1 MEDDIA
7 VIGFSIKL
15 PQGVDDVASF
25 WDVLAHRKNLST
37 NWPESR
43 IKIGSVTSSN
53 YNKVQCRGGH
63 FIDEDPAVFDAPF
76 FSVTAKE
83 AASMDPM
90 QRWTLEASYRAFE
103 SAGILV
109 ESLNGSRTAVFSAS
123 MSDDYNRMTA
133 QDPEDHPRMAATGN
147 FASIIPNRVSW
158 YFDLRGPS
166 VHVDS
171 ACSSSLLAVDLA
183 CQSIKSGEASAA
195 LVTGS
200 NLILGPTVFQLL
212 SAQGFM
218 SPDSRCFSFDH
229 RANGYARG
237 EGVIALVVKPLLD
250 AVRDGDMIRAVIRGS
265 GSNQD
270 GHTPILTQPSSGA
283 QEDLIRR
290 VYKNANLPL
299 DQTRYFEAHGTGT
312 PVGDPLEMKAIG
324 KVFRNSR
331 STEEPLY
338 VGSVKA
344 NIGHLE
350 GSSGLAG
357 VIKSILAL
365 EKGVI
370 PPNALF
376 EKMNPKID
384 AEWYHIEV
392 PTVPTAWPCE
402 GLRRVSVNSFGFGG
416 TNTHVVMDDALYYL
430 EERGLAGNHNTTAHP
445 IAETAANGYA
455 ASNGNGTNNNGTN
468 GTHRK
473 AANGI
478 NGINSINGSNG
489 INGSVDVN
497 GTKGTNG
504 TNGSHKTNGHTSIS
518 LSDDSPR
525 LLVWTAAD
533 EKAVERMTKQYT
545 AFIASTINTST
556 STAKLDQLAYTLAA
570 RRSRMLWREFALVRS
585 SSAQPP
591 SVATSKKPTRSFG
604 GSGDGGGVAFV
615 FTGQGAQYVG
625 MGAGLLQYPVFRET
639 LYAVD
644 GVYRELGCGWSVF
657 DELHNSDR
665 IDSPEYS
672 QPLSTAVQLALV
684 ELLKS
689 FGIAPKA
696 VVGHSSGEIA
706 AAYAIGAL
714 SLASAC
720 KVSFFRG
727 QLAGK
732 LRAASRSAPGA
743 MMSVNLAEDAVAAYI
758 DKTGVPGL
766 AAAVNV
772 ACINSPGNVTLS
784 GSEAALDQLKAH
796 LDRDGVFAHK
806 LKTGVAYHSPYMA
819 RIADEYLGSMG
830 SLEGSSSAKQKP
842 GAAIPMVSSVTG
854 RAVRDGGAVLATAQY
869 WVDNMVSPVRF
880 AEAVRVLTRETAS
893 LRVGLGSITDLVEV
907 GPHPALRRPIEDTL
921 KADGDTSSA
930 ARWTYSW
937 VLHRSQPAVDSA
949 MELAGK
955 LFCRGHGVRVDAV
968 NMMQH
973 ENTKPRP
980 FAVDAPEYPFDHSK
994 RYWAESRLS
1003 REYRLREET
1012 TGALLG
1018 ARSYDWNPLEPR
1030 WRNFWS
1036 VETAPWTG
1044 DHVVSNTVI
1053 LPGAAM
1059 LVMAVEAVQNH
1070 LCPPPQK
1077 VAGFYVQEA
1086 RFLSPIVVPAAW
1098 DDRAETMV
1106 HLRPVRGKDGA
1117 GESLRDRAA
1126 SAWAEVVI
1134 YSYRDSQQPWTE
1146 CFRAT
1151 VQAQFDD
1158 DDAAVGADARE
1169 ERRLANAAVKGE
1181 HERAAVACAARPIDA
1196 AVFYDDAAEHG
1207 IGWGDWF
1214 RVLGDMGWDGA
1225 ARAVG
1230 RVDLGVN
1237 KSATAARY
1245 QTASLVHPA
1254 VLDGVFQALRL
1265 ATTRGLRLSA
1275 ATTHIPVRVA
1285 DAWFAPRGWQ
1295 APDTSSVRYL
1305 ATSRGAPG
1313 RERCEGAVTALADDG
1328 TVLCTMGSL
1337 TMAAVSTG
1345 DTHDKNEKTLLHRIE
1360 WKPQLSLLAPA
1371 QLAAVCDADA
1381 IDKDEATMRLH
1392 YGKLRVVLDHAIARA
1407 LQAIDAPDSAVRV
1420 PASLARHVDWM
1431 RYYVQQQQ
1439 TQNPA
1444 SPFSASTTPLVT
1456 TATTPPAEP
1465 ISADALEALVQ
1476 EIETLHPAWKLH
1488 ATVVRSLPAMLSGSV
1503 DPLQVIFG
1511 GDEADTFYAD
1521 MFATVCDSRLH
1532 SFLAL
1537 AAHENPQLRILE
1549 VGAGTGGMT
1558 GRVLGAL
1565 LGVEAASGNAG
1576 VRCFAEYA
1584 YTDVSPAFFERAAAR
1599 WDRVRDRMAF
1609 RAFDMKADP
1618 AGQGFK
1624 EGAYDLV
1631 VAGSVLHATE
1641 DLMGTMRNVRKL
1653 LKPGSGRLLV
1663 LEAIAPDDVAS
1674 NFTFGLV
1681 PGWWGKREP
1690 WRGLSPAIPEKQW
1703 DTVLRE
1709 SGFSGNDL
1717 CLRDYASD
1725 DCHLF
1730 SVIVSRAVEEAADDE
1745 KKADTAPS
1753 RLTIVVADDAATHQT
1768 RLASLLCTQLTAQ
1781 ETRVV
1786 ALDALHAAELGE
1798 HDTVVSIAEV
1808 RQPLLARLSPP
1819 RFLAVQD
1826 LIRRAQRLLWV
1837 TAVADSGDDSAEC
1850 APEYS
1855 VVQGFLRTL
1864 RAEEGAAKRLVGLAI
1879 ESFAHDDSKNDDD
1892 DNNDAC
1898 AGFIAT
1904 ALRAAFST
1912 SSSASPELEYVVRDG
1927 LLTTGRVVADAAQ
1940 NTALHALL
1948 QPQLR
1953 HEPWLASP
1961 AESAPLQL
1969 RMGKTLEELH
1979 FVEDTVCRADAPLG
1993 AREVEVEAKTWAV
2006 NFRDVLVAL
2015 GRISEEVGDGDGDGD
2030 DEGGGGGGDL
2040 GNDCAGIVTRV
2051 GSAVGS
2057 VAPGDRVVMVAP
2069 GAMRA
2074 FPRADER
2081 AVLRIPSDSLSFE
2094 AAASVLV
2101 PGMTAVYALREVA
2114 RLRRGDRVL
2123 VHAAA
2128 GSTGQMAVW
2137 VARLA
2142 GADVFATTSSPEK
2155 RAFLR
2160 DTLGIPEDRI
2170 FYSRDMSFAKGIM
2183 RVTGGRGVDVVLNS
2197 LTGEGLRAGWQC
2209 VAPYGRFVDIAEADI
2224 RENANL
2230 PMGRFAHNVSFAAVD
2245 LHHIARTDLEL
2256 TARLLRE
2263 TVDLLADGKI
2273 QHPAPLHFYPVSQVE
2288 RAFRHLQGG
2297 KNIGRIMITV
2307 DRDDVVPQ
2315 LVLRHRPWTF
2325 DPQASY
2331 VIAGGSGG
2339 LGRAIARWMVSR
2351 GARYLILPSR
2361 SGGASSKAASELVA
2375 ELRAKGARVE
2385 VPACDVSDASALARM
2400 LADYH
2405 EVHGMPAVRGCINAA
2420 MVLQDAVFANMTHAQ
2435 WELTLR
2441 SKVQT
2446 SWNLHRQLPA
2456 GLDFF
2461 VMLSSLIGVLGGMG
2475 QSNYAA
2481 GDAFQ
2486 DALARHRVRRGQRA
2500 VAIDVGW
2507 MRSIGIVAEKAE
2519 YQRNLKTSEDMQQLD
2534 EDEMLALLTLL
2545 CDPSRPQPPLSPAA
2559 EHDAQVLFGLRTPD
2573 EFLARGQ
2580 QPPELLDRPLFAAF
2594 AHAPTDSAAGG
2605 QGREAGGA
2613 EQTAAAAFRATEDTN
2628 ERIQI
2633 VLRALARKLARA
2645 MAISADDV
2653 ELGKP
2658 LSSYGVDSLMAVE
2671 LRNWI
2676 GKDFQATVA
2685 VFDIMGNVPIA
2696 KIGDLVVAR
2705 SSVGKS

>member
-7 VIGFSIKL
+7 VVGFSIKL
-15 PQGVDDVASF
+15 PQGVDDIASF

-43 IKIGSVTSSN
+43 INIGSVTSSN

-103 SAGILV
+103 NAGILV

-133 QDPEDHPRMAATGN
+133 QDPEDHPRMATTGT

-270 GHTPILTQPSSGA
+270 GHTPTLTQPSSGA

-290 VYKNANLPL
+290 VYKNADLPL
-299 DQTRYFEAHGTGT
+299 DKTRYFEAHGTGT

-324 KVFRNSR
+324 RVFRNSR

-384 AEWYHIEV
+384 AEWYHVEV

-416 TNTHVVMDDALYYL
+416 TNTHVVMDDALHYL

-445 IAETAANGYA
+445 IAETAANGHA
-455 ASNGNGTNNNGTN
+455 
-468 GTHRK
+468 
-473 AANGI
+473 
-478 NGINSINGSNG
+478 
-489 INGSVDVN
+489 V
-497 GTKGTNG
+497 TNG
-504 TNGSHKTNGHTSIS
+504 TNGNDSHKTNGQASIS
-518 LSDDSPR
+518 LPDDSPR

-556 STAKLDQLAYTLAA
+556 STARLDQLAYTLAA

-604 GSGDGGGVAFV
+604 GSGDGGVAFV
-615 FTGQGAQYVG
+615 FTGQGAQYAG
-625 MGAGLLQYPVFRET
+625 MGAGLLRYPVFRET
-639 LYAVD
+639 LQAVD
-644 GVYRELGCGWSVF
+644 GVYKGLGCGWSVF
-657 DELHNSDR
+657 DELRNSDR

-689 FGIAPKA
+689 FGIVPKA
-696 VVGHSSGEIA
+696 VIGHSSGEIA

-732 LRAASRSAPGA
+732 LKAATRNEPGA

-784 GSEAALDQLKAH
+784 ASEAALDQLKAH

-819 RIADEYLGSMG
+819 QIADEYLGLMG
-830 SLEGSSSAKQKP
+830 SLEGDAKRTP
-842 GAAIPMVSSVTG
+842 GAAMPMVSSVTG

-869 WVDNMVSPVRF
+869 WVDNMMSPVRF

-907 GPHPALRRPIEDTL
+907 GPHPALRRPLEDTL
-921 KADGDTSSA
+921 KADGDTCSA

-968 NMMQH
+968 NMMQQH
-973 ENTKPRP
+973 KNTKPRP

-1003 REYRLREET
+1003 RDYRLREET

-1018 ARSYDWNPLEPR
+1018 ARSCDWNPLEPR

-1059 LVMAVEAVQNH
+1059 LVMAIEAVQNH
-1070 LCPPPQK
+1070 LCPPPRK
-1077 VAGFYVQEA
+1077 VASFYVQEA
-1086 RFLSPIVVPAAW
+1086 RFLSPVVVPAAW

-1151 VQAQFDD
+1151 VQAQFGDD
-1158 DDAAVGADARE
+1158 DDAAAVSADARE
-1169 ERRLANAAVKGE
+1169 ERRLADAAVKGE

-1237 KSATAARY
+1237 KSAAAARY

-1254 VLDGVFQALRL
+1254 VLDGVFHALRL

-1345 DTHDKNEKTLLHRIE
+1345 DTHDRIEKTLLHRIE
-1360 WKPQLSLLAPA
+1360 WRPQLSLLTPA

-1407 LQAIDAPDSAVRV
+1407 LQAIDTPASAVRV
-1420 PASLARHVDWM
+1420 PASLARHADWM

-1439 TQNPA
+1439 QQQQTQNPA
-1444 SPFSASTTPLVT
+1444 GPFSA
-1456 TATTPPAEP
+1456 AG
-1465 ISADALEALVQ
+1465 ALEALVQ
-1476 EIETLHPAWKLH
+1476 EIETLRPAWKLH

-1599 WDRVRDRMAF
+1599 WDNVRDRMAF
-1609 RAFDMKADP
+1609 RAFDMKAAP
-1618 AGQGFK
+1618 ESQGFE

-1641 DLMGTMRNVRKL
+1641 DLMATMRNVRRL

-1690 WRGLSPAIPEKQW
+1690 WRGLSPAIPEAQW

-1730 SVIVSRAVEEAADDE
+1730 SVIVSRAVEEAAGDE
-1745 KKADTAPS
+1745 EKADTAPS

-1768 RLASLLCTQLTAQ
+1768 RLASLLCTQLAAQ

-1786 ALDALHAAELGE
+1786 AFDALHAAELGE

-1808 RQPLLARLSPP
+1808 RQPLLASLSPR

-1826 LIRRAQRLLWV
+1826 LIRRAHRLLWV
-1837 TAVADSGDDSAEC
+1837 TAVADSADDGAEC

-1864 RAEEGAAKRLVGLAI
+1864 RAEEGAAKRLVSLAI
-1879 ESFAHDDSKNDDD
+1879 ESFARSDSKNDDD
-1892 DNNDAC
+1892 DNGKNDDDDDGNDAC

-1912 SSSASPELEYVVRDG
+1912 SSSSPELEYVVRDG

-1948 QPQLR
+1948 QPRLR

-1961 AESAPLQL
+1961 SESAPLQL
-1969 RMGKTLEELH
+1969 RTGKTLEELH
-1979 FVEDTVCRADAPLG
+1979 FVEDTVCRADTPLG

-2015 GRISEEVGDGDGDGD
+2015 GRISEE
-2030 DEGGGGGGDL
+2030 GGGGGDL
-2040 GNDCAGIVTRV
+2040 GSDCAGVVTRV
-2051 GSAVGS
+2051 GSAVGG

-2081 AVLRIPSDSLSFE
+2081 AVLRIPSDSLSLE
-2094 AAASVLV
+2094 TAASVLV

-2160 DTLGIPEDRI
+2160 DTLGIPKDRI
-2170 FYSRDMSFAKGIM
+2170 FYSRDTSFAKGIM

-2197 LTGEGLRAGWQC
+2197 LTGEGLRASWQC

-2224 RENANL
+2224 RENASL

-2245 LHHIARTDLEL
+2245 LHHVARTDLEL
-2256 TARLLRE
+2256 TARLLRD

-2273 QHPAPLHFYPVSQVE
+2273 QHPTPLHCYPVSQVE

-2307 DRDDVVPQ
+2307 GRDDVVPQ

-2325 DPQASY
+2325 DPQASF

-2351 GARYLILPSR
+2351 GARHLILPSR

-2375 ELRAKGARVE
+2375 ELRAKGARVQ

-2481 GDAFQ
+2481 GNAFQ

-2534 EDEMLALLTLL
+2534 EDELLALLTLL
-2545 CDPSRPQPPLSPAA
+2545 CDPSWPQPPPSPSPDA

-2573 EFLARGQ
+2573 EFLARCQ

-2594 AHAPTDSAAGG
+2594 AHAPTASRAGG
-2605 QGREAGGA
+2605 QSREAGGA

-2633 VLRALARKLARA
+2633 VLGALARKLARA